1 MANFETVI
9 VETDLLILGGGMA
22 ACGAAVEAAYWAKQ
36 NGLKVTLVDKAAVD
50 RSGAVAMGLSAINQ
64 YVGLKDGTNTLKDYV
79 DYVRNDL
86 MGVTREDLVAN
97 IARHVDSTVHLFE
110 KWGLPIWKDE
120 KGKYVHEGRW
130 QLMING
136 ESYKVIVAEAAK
148 NALLQSGVGQI
159 FERVFIVGP
168 IMDGDRCAGA
178 VGFSVRENKFYV
190 FKAKATLVAMG
201 GAVHVFKPRSSGE
214 GMGRAWYPPWNSG
227 SSAYFTI
234 RAGAE
239 MTCQEVRFIPV
250 RFKDAYG
257 PVGAWFLLF
266 KSRATNSQGGDYMVE
281 RRPELEKWGPYGRV
295 KPVPANL
302 RNYLGML
309 DVMDGKGPINMRT
322 EEAIQKIADTY
333 KDDPKAYKKK
343 MKELESEA
351 WEDFLD
357 MTISQAILWASTN
370 VQPEEQSSE
379 IAASE
384 PYFIGSHSGASGAWV
399 SGPEDLQTDE
409 TKAEYFWGYTN
420 MSTVKGLFCAGDAS
434 GASSHKFSSG
444 SHAEGRIAAKS
455 AIKFIVENN
464 AHATVDPAKVESL
477 KAEILKPLDTYEQ
490 HKNAT
495 TDPEINPNYIKPRM
509 FMFRLQKIMDE
520 YAGGISSPIHNQR
533 GLAEQGPG
541 TAGLAQGGLRET
553 RRFQLARTH
562 ALLGKH
568 TPHVAGR
575 SARPDHALPRRDSL
589 ARILL
594 PRGQAGSRRR
604 EVACLRQL
612 PGSIPRRTPGRCEP
626 GRSCRSS
633 RSPRSTNCSEDSA
646 ARFGAGD
653 SRGREGTSHPPVAR
667 MKQGLSKECPHC
679 GQPMVRWANP
689 QWS

>member
-22 ACGAAVEAAYWAKQ
+22 ACGAAVEAAHWAKQ
-36 NGLKVTLVDKAAVD
+36 NGLKVTLVDKAAMD

-64 YVGLKDGTNTLKDYV
+64 YVGLKDGTNSVKDYV

-110 KWGLPIWKDE
+110 KWGLPIWKDAE
-120 KGKYVHEGRW
+120 GKYVHEGRW

-136 ESYKVIVAEAAK
+136 ESYKVVVSEAAK
-148 NALLQSGVGQI
+148 NALLKDSLGEI

-168 IMDGDRCAGA
+168 LMDGDRCAGA
-178 VGFSVRENKFYV
+178 VGFSIRENKVYV
-190 FKAKATLVAMG
+190 FKAKATLAAMG

-227 SSAYFTI
+227 SSAYFTMK
-234 RAGAE
+234 AGAE

-266 KSRATNSQGGDYMVE
+266 KSRATNAMDGNYMVE
-281 RRPELEKWGPYGRV
+281 RKAELDNWLPYGRV

-309 DVMDGKGPINMRT
+309 DIMEGKGPLFMRT
-322 EEAIQKIADTY
+322 EEAIQKIAETY

-343 MKELESEA
+343 MKDLESEA

-357 MTISQAILWASTN
+357 MTISQALLWAGTN
-370 VQPEEQSSE
+370 VQPEEKSSE
-379 IAASE
+379 IAPAE

-399 SGPEDLQTDE
+399 SGPEDLQSGDS
-409 TKAEYFWGYTN
+409 KNEYCWGYTN

-444 SHAEGRIAAKS
+444 SHAEGRIAAKA
-455 AIKFIVENN
+455 AIKFIVDNN
-464 AHATVDPAKVESL
+464 TAPNVDQAAVDAVA
-477 KAEILKPLDTYEQ
+477 AEILKPLEIYET
-490 HKNAT
+490 HKGET
-495 TDPEINPNYIKPRM
+495 TDPEINPNYIRPRM

-520 YAGGISSPIHNQR
+520 YAGGVSSQFTTNKAQLERALELLEFLKEDSKKLAAPNLHELMRCWENIHRMWQAEAHVRTVLFRDETRWPGYYFRADKPKMDEEKWHVFANCRFDPSTGDWEMRTRPIH
-533 GLAEQGPG
+533 
-541 TAGLAQGGLRET
+541 
-553 RRFQLARTH
+553 
-562 ALLGKH
+562 
-568 TPHVAGR
+568 
-575 SARPDHALPRRDSL
+575 
-589 ARILL
+589 RIF
-594 PRGQAGSRRR
+594 A
-604 EVACLRQL
+604 
-612 PGSIPRRTPGRCEP
+612 
-626 GRSCRSS
+626 
-633 RSPRSTNCSEDSA
+633 
-646 ARFGAGD
+646 
-653 SRGREGTSHPPVAR
+653 
-667 MKQGLSKECPHC
+667 
-679 GQPMVRWANP
+679 
-689 QWS
+689 